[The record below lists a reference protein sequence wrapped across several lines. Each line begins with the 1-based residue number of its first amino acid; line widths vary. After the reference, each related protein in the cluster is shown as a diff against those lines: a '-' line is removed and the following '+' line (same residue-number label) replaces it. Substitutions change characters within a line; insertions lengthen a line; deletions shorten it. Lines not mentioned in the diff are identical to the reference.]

1 MPQKTPPLIF
11 ENGIL
16 EVWTEAGI
24 EGPEAWLYMS
34 GDIWTSV
41 SPDEARRLAEVLLAF
56 AASHGE

>member
-16 EVWTEAGI
+16 EVWTETGI
-24 EGPEAWLYMS
+24 DGPEAWLYMS
-34 GDIWTSV
+34 GDIWTRV
-41 SPDEARRLAEVLLAF
+41 SPDEARRLAEALLAF